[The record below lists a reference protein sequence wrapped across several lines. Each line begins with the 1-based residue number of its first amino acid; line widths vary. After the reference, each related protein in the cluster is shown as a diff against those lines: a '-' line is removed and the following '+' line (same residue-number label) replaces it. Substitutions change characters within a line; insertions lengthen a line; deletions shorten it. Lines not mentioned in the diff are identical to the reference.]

1 MPIVPGPLKLSVN
14 ATDVLCNNCT
24 CRYHLK
30 HYEVCQ
36 LSLHN
41 STARGNEMHWTL
53 VGIAAVITVILFIA
67 VIMCI
72 IITSVLAKGVRFMIL
87 HFSASETD
95 RANGEHGMMVHHTQ
109 QQEEHNEGTCTA
121 NSRHSSN

>member
-1 MPIVPGPLKLSVN
+1 
-14 ATDVLCNNCT
+14 
-24 CRYHLK
+24 
-30 HYEVCQ
+30 
-36 LSLHN
+36 
-41 STARGNEMHWTL
+41 MHWTL

-72 IITSVLAKGVRFMIL
+72 IITYVLAKGVRFMNH

-109 QQEEHNEGTCTA
+109 QQEEQNEGTCTA
-121 NSRHSSN
+121 NSRHSSNSILVYSIFYNHVVYVYLQCIKSTHNAYLIHFQVLSSQ